1 MKRKNHAVYLTRGAI
16 IAALYVLLTY
26 LSALFGLASGAIQL
40 RLSEL
45 LCILPIFFAEAI
57 PGLFIGCILSNLLT
71 GAVVW
76 DIVFGSIATLI
87 GAIGARII
95 GKVFPRLP
103 FLATVPT
110 ILSNALIVP
119 FVLAYAYGAEGTILY
134 FMLTVGIGELLSAG
148 VLGTACYYLFK
159 RVKFK

>member
-95 GKVFPRLP
+95 GKAFPRLP

>member
-95 GKVFPRLP
+95 GKAFPRLH